1 MKKTKLL
8 LLFFLLFLFII
19 PIYVNAD
26 MGAPEISTYTARVIN
41 KNGAESVLDLYE
53 PKDSILIPYDTLV
66 EITFEENEY
75 GMTNYNGK
83 SYYTKLSDL
92 RAVSEETEPVGEGVE
107 SKNYYA
113 WEEGAYLYKGPSKAY
128 DKVDGNIQIKPGTT
142 VNVRNYIK
150 NAWGYV
156 EYNGVKGWVYI
167 YQCYKNAPY
176 KEVSHLVDIS
186 EGNTKIYTLKD
197 ITLENS
203 PTKQEKTNIVVPA
216 FTEVQYKYE
225 YMYNPHKKYI
235 CIEYEGKEG
244 WHEIEDVDNL
254 SIAYNCK
261 NENISLIAV
270 KDVTIYEKFNE
281 ENNNVIGT
289 IPAKEEC
296 DVLYASIYYYGDESW
311 CYVHY
316 NDISG
321 WVNTKGEDYLISERY
336 NYGLISDKY
345 SEYTT
350 DSDTIIYD
358 NVNGIET
365 NVVISKDTV
374 LSEKYTYTDS
384 DNLSSWHYVFNDK
397 YSGWIKNDFYKASSE
412 NTSNE
417 NTLIEN
423 TNEIIDDNL
432 VEEKENNMQKL
443 FSIQNILIICILVAL
458 IIAIISIFLI
468 KKINSK
474 ENK

>member
-8 LLFFLLFLFII
+8 LLFLLFLFII

-26 MGAPEISTYTARVIN
+26 MALPEIIPYKARVIN
-41 KNGAESVLDLYE
+41 KNGTESVSNPYE
-53 PKDSILIPYDTLV
+53 QKDSMLIPYDTLV

-83 SYYTKLSDL
+83 SCYIKLSDL
-92 RAVSEETEPVGEGVE
+92 RAVSEETEPVGEKVV
-107 SKNYYA
+107 SKKYYV

-142 VNVRNYIK
+142 VTCKYSENHVG
-150 NAWGYV
+150 WGYV

-167 YQCYKNAPY
+167 YQCYKYTPY
-176 KEVSHLVDIS
+176 NEVSHLVDIS

-203 PTKQEKTNIVVPA
+203 PTKREKTNIVVPA

-235 CIEYEGKEG
+235 CIEYNGKEG
-244 WHEIEDVDNL
+244 WHEIEEIDNL

-261 NENISLIAV
+261 NKNISLIAV
-270 KDVTIYEKFNE
+270 KDVPIYEKFNE

-289 IPAKEEC
+289 ILAKEEC
-296 DVLYASIYYYGDESW
+296 DVIYASNYYYGDESW

-321 WVNTKGEDYLISERY
+321 WVNTKGEDYLISVRY
-336 NYGLISDKY
+336 NYDLINDNY
-345 SEYTT
+345 FEYTT
-350 DSDTIIYD
+350 DRDFIIYD

-365 NVVISKDTV
+365 DVIIPKDTV
-374 LSEKYTYTDS
+374 LNKKYAYTD
-384 DNLSSWHYVFNDK
+384 NNSSWWSYVFNDK
-397 YSGWIKNDFYKASSE
+397 YSGWIKGDFYKSSVE

-423 TNEIIDDNL
+423 TNEINDENL
-432 VEEKENNMQKL
+432 AEEKENNIQRL
-443 FSIQNILIICILVAL
+443 FSIQNTLIICILVAS